1 MIRTIRSY
9 WVFMWAVVSL
19 VSSASARSLTK
30 DEAQK
35 LAVAAIDHRLKGL
48 PHFGLDDFPSTEPQ
62 EKDFYLFEASY
73 SNPGGPQVVGHYAVH
88 KLTGEV
94 WEFVACRKIESEE
107 LHKLQITFRS
117 HIGISPKEAK
127 RLADIAPCD

>member
-1 MIRTIRSY
+1 
-9 WVFMWAVVSL
+9 MWAVVSF

-35 LAVAAIDHRLKGL
+35 IAVAAIDQQLKDL
-48 PHFGLDDFPSTEPQ
+48 PRVGLDDFPSTEPR

-73 SNPGGPQVVGHYAVH
+73 INPGGPQVIGHYAVH

-94 WEFVACRKIESEE
+94 WEFVSCRKIVSEE
-107 LHKLQITFRS
+107 LHQLQITFRS
-117 HIGISPKEAK
+117 RTGISRKQVE
-127 RLADIAPCD
+127 RLANVAPCD